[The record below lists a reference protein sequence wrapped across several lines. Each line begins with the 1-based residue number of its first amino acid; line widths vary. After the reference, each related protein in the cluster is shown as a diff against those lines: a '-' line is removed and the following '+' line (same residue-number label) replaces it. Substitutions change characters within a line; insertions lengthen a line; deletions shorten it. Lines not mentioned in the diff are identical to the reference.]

1 MWRRRESELSYIW
14 NTYGNEDAY
23 DIRPEFNG
31 VIRTSPVT
39 GKPEKYFPRWRR
51 WSRYLVSFIFTMPML
66 LVAVGAMLCSLNLN
80 GYIKDKHSPIY
91 VAALAYY
98 AEPVSIPC
106 IDIQST
112 LYMFLPAILV
122 SK

>member
-1 MWRRRESELSYIW
+1 MWRRRESELSFLW

-51 WSRYLVSFIFTMPML
+51 WLRYLFSFILTMPML
-66 LVAVGAMLCSLNLN
+66 LVAVGAMLLSLNLN

-91 VAALAYY
+91 VPALAYY
-98 AEPVSIPC
+98 AEPVSNSRV
-106 IDIQST
+106 Q
-112 LYMFLPAILV
+112 
-122 SK
+122 